1 MKSFTVKDLMVPLD
15 EYATVGEDASLYDA
29 ILALEA
35 AQEDYDRS
43 RTPYVHRAIMILDRH
58 KKVVGKISQIDA
70 LRALGPSRQ
79 SILEDKLLTGF
90 GFSQTFVHSLLIK
103 HELWSEPLA
112 DICQKAGKIN
122 VRDLMHTPT
131 EGEYVSEKAT
141 LDEAIPQLIL
151 GPHQSLLVTRNGDI
165 IGVLRLTDVFS
176 AVFHVM
182 KQCGLPDPAGA

>member
-1 MKSFTVKDLMVPLD
+1 MKSFTVKELMVPLD
-15 EYATVGEDASLYDA
+15 EYATVGEDASLHDA

-35 AQEDYDRS
+35 AQENYDRS
-43 RTPYVHRAIMILDRH
+43 RTPYVHRAILILNNQ

-79 SILEDKLLTGF
+79 SLVEDKLLSGY
-90 GFSQTFVHSLLIK
+90 GFSPTFIHSLLIK
-103 HELWSEPLA
+103 HELWNEPLA

-122 VRDLMHTPT
+122 VRDIMHTPT
-131 EGEYVSEKAT
+131 QGEYVSEKAT

-151 GPHQSLLVTRNGDI
+151 GPHQSLLVTRGNDI
-165 IGVLRLTDVFS
+165 VGVLRLTDVFA

-182 KQCGLPDPAGA
+182 KQCGLADTVGA